1 MRKPLSRDSILSV
14 IESGLPLAVQCGY
27 CPRRVLI
34 RRERLVYMEASYRI
48 SALPLVCACG
58 SRDVAAFILETPDEA
73 ETFIEPN
80 ASPGIT
86 QPGPWRPT
94 F

>member
-1 MRKPLSRDSILSV
+1 MRDPAITDSILSV
-14 IESGLPLAVQCGY
+14 IESGLPLAVRCGY

-34 RRERLVYMEASYRI
+34 RRERLANFAGNYRVC
-48 SALPLVCACG
+48 ALPLVCSCG
-58 SRDVAAFILETPDEA
+58 SKDVAAFILETPDEA

-80 ASPGIT
+80 STLGNT
-86 QPGPWRPT
+86 QPGSCRPT